1 MRPSTGTG
9 DAAIAASVAPRTIK
23 RCRACNRMRPISF
36 FWRQGKDPR
45 CKICRT
51 QYLRRWIANH
61 RESFQ
66 AWQREYK
73 ERNREQIR
81 EYHRKY
87 QRRRRALM
95 RAGKWK
101 VRGAVPPGVE
111 LSGLARR

>member
-1 MRPSTGTG
+1 MKPPSLAEATAVATTPL
-9 DAAIAASVAPRTIK
+9 IAPRAVK
-23 RCRACNRMRPISF
+23 RCRACNRTRPLSF

-51 QYLRRWIANH
+51 QYLRRWIASH

-101 VRGAVPPGVE
+101 AT
-111 LSGLARR
+111 RRRA

>member
-1 MRPSTGTG
+1 MKPASMGG
-9 DAAIAASVAPRTIK
+9 AAVATSMPPARAVK
-23 RCRACNRMRPISF
+23 RCRACNRTRPLTY

-51 QYLRRWIANH
+51 QYLRRWIATH
-61 RESFQ
+61 RDMYE

-81 EYHRKY
+81 AYHRKY

-101 VRGAVPPGVE
+101 TTTRAARGR
-111 LSGLARR
+111 SR

>member
-1 MRPSTGTG
+1 MKP
-9 DAAIAASVAPRTIK
+9 AAMAEGAAVLTPLIAPRTAK
-23 RCRACNRMRPISF
+23 RCRACNRTRPLSF

-51 QYLRRWIANH
+51 QYLRRWIASL

-101 VRGAVPPGVE
+101 AT
-111 LSGLARR
+111 RRRA